1 MTGLKLEL
9 YVEQDEYIESLSDAA
24 GMRILVH
31 NQTEMP
37 FPEDEGFSVSP
48 GSKTSVGLGKVGIT
62 TTCVH
67 LGPLGRHSRQKEHEY
82 CLVSHIKHKYG

>member
-37 FPEDEGFSVSP
+37 FPEDAGFSVSP
-48 GSKTSVGLGKVGIT
+48 GSKTSVALSKVVIT
-62 TTCVH
+62 STRVQ
-67 LGPLGRHSRQKEHEY
+67 LGPRGRHGKQKEHE
-82 CLVSHIKHKYG
+82 